1 MGVECVLRLRWLIYS
16 SVCVCVVVIENA
28 RAATVR
34 GGILQYLYV
43 QILYSNIVGL

>member
-1 MGVECVLRLRWLIYS
+1 MCAETEVTDLQQ
-16 SVCVCVVVIENA
+16 CVCVVVIENT

-43 QILYSNIVGL
+43 QRLYSNIVRL